1 MQDAITMQYNTNPD
15 RKMSRHVKPIEPLHS
30 MLAEAPISALQAM
43 LADLNDYTDDSALED
58 TYQSIGLTRRVMLE
72 QVNLVLNSR
81 RGEQLTIF

>member
-1 MQDAITMQYNTNPD
+1 MQDAITTVYDTTPD
-15 RKMSRHVKPIEPLHS
+15 QTMSHNVKPIEPLYS

-58 TYQSIGLTRRVMLE
+58 TYQSIGVTRRVMLD

-81 RGEQLTIF
+81 RGEQLKIF